1 MCCVIIR
8 KMFKST
14 SNDDSSS
21 WSLLF
26 TNDITGGETG
36 SASSFIARFGE
47 PVDSKKRI
55 PSLILAVFNWYAS
68 FKTLSGALNT
78 LRWGKL
84 REFWRGKISFCIESF
99 YGRFRGQF
107 ERNWEWMDGE
117 FNFYSFRGDFPCR
130 NALNPP
136 TIFFIT
142 VWQLFSGLE
151 LWFRPSHSHY

>member
-8 KMFKST
+8 KMFNST

-26 TNDITGGETG
+26 TNDFTGGETG

-55 PSLILAVFNWYAS
+55 PSLILAFFNWYAS

-84 REFWRGKISFCIESF
+84 REFWRGEIEKKIESF
-99 YGRFRGQF
+99 WGRFWGQF
-107 ERNWEWMDGE
+107 ERNWEWVDGGIQFLIALGE
-117 FNFYSFRGDFPCR
+117 IFPGVKYSM
-130 NALNPP
+130 PP
-136 TIFFIT
+136 RYF
-142 VWQLFSGLE
+142 
-151 LWFRPSHSHY
+151 